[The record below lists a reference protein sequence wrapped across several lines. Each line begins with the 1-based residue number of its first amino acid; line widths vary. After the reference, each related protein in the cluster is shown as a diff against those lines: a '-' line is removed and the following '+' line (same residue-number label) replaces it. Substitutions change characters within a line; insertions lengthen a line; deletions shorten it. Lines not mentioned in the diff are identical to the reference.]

1 MQTKLQSFLE
11 ASVNI
16 GIGLG
21 IALLTQLIVFPMFGI
36 NIPLKDDLMIV
47 SIFTAVSITRSYL
60 LRRFFN
66 WYHGDKK

>member
-16 GIGLG
+16 GIGLV
-21 IALLTQLIVFPMFGI
+21 IALLTQIIVFPMFGI
-36 NIPLKDDLMIV
+36 NIPLKDDLLIVLIFTVV
-47 SIFTAVSITRSYL
+47 SIIRSYV

-66 WYHGDKK
+66 WYHKE

>member
-16 GIGLG
+16 GIGLV
-21 IALLTQLIVFPMFGI
+21 IALLTQIIVFPMFGI
-36 NIPLKDDLMIV
+36 NIPLKDDLLIVLIFTVV
-47 SIFTAVSITRSYL
+47 SIIRSYV

-66 WYHGDKK
+66 WYHHKE